1 MVQKPI
7 WKPEYF
13 PWVPPSHRPTPCQSF
28 HYPPHPIKPSRSH
41 QDPIRW
47 PTPCGGCKCFK
58 MGSKQCNSIKAIEGQ
73 HETSPKIRSQGG
85 AGPFHQRGK
94 YGEFMLHQVFRG
106 NSWGVKRVLVRPRP
120 KWQSYLII
128 PPPKKKHR
136 RCQKLDTSG
145 SINTLRVPQSCFLSK
160 PVLKTLLQTLAP
172 VCRFCQP
179 KNGQSKVGNFIT
191 MEKKH
196 LTDKRYLGICNL
208 QYSRIWSIRAVREPM
223 TKSITTG
230 LLPLS
235 TDTFNPEKQQH
246 NPWKDLPSTTTNGFL
261 YTPPS
266 LWQISQCLLVPW
278 QFSSPNMLEETINNK
293 RPRLAVLPCIYV
305 VHMQPISRKKPAI
318 TPQFFLEDPW
328 GPNPDCM
335 SLLISFGPE
344 KGRKNPI
351 RKSSNASIIF
361 LATQGHKA
369 NGWSCPR
376 ICQPATTKEYRK
388 SGWDLHSHELE
399 GVDSVKQ
406 VTGYIYTL

>member
-1 MVQKPI
+1 
-7 WKPEYF
+7 
-13 PWVPPSHRPTPCQSF
+13 
-28 HYPPHPIKPSRSH
+28 
-41 QDPIRW
+41 
-47 PTPCGGCKCFK
+47 
-58 MGSKQCNSIKAIEGQ
+58 
-73 HETSPKIRSQGG
+73 
-85 AGPFHQRGK
+85 
-94 YGEFMLHQVFRG
+94 
-106 NSWGVKRVLVRPRP
+106 
-120 KWQSYLII
+120 
-128 PPPKKKHR
+128 
-136 RCQKLDTSG
+136 
-145 SINTLRVPQSCFLSK
+145 
-160 PVLKTLLQTLAP
+160 
-172 VCRFCQP
+172 
-179 KNGQSKVGNFIT
+179 
-191 MEKKH
+191 
-196 LTDKRYLGICNL
+196 
-208 QYSRIWSIRAVREPM
+208 M

-246 NPWKDLPSTTTNGFL
+246 NPWKDLPSTTTTTTTTTNGFL

-369 NGWSCPR
+369 NG
-376 ICQPATTKEYRK
+376 
-388 SGWDLHSHELE
+388 
-399 GVDSVKQ
+399 
-406 VTGYIYTL
+406 

>member
-1 MVQKPI
+1 MPAVLLRICFIAKLRKWSKNQSGSPNIFHGSHLPTVQRL
-7 WKPEYF
+7 
-13 PWVPPSHRPTPCQSF
+13 VRVSTTP
-28 HYPPHPIKPSRSH
+28 PPHPIKPSRSH

-128 PPPKKKHR
+128 PPQKKRHR

-208 QYSRIWSIRAVREPM
+208 QYSRI
-223 TKSITTG
+223 
-230 LLPLS
+230 
-235 TDTFNPEKQQH
+235 
-246 NPWKDLPSTTTNGFL
+246 
-261 YTPPS
+261 
-266 LWQISQCLLVPW
+266 
-278 QFSSPNMLEETINNK
+278 
-293 RPRLAVLPCIYV
+293 
-305 VHMQPISRKKPAI
+305 
-318 TPQFFLEDPW
+318 
-328 GPNPDCM
+328 
-335 SLLISFGPE
+335 
-344 KGRKNPI
+344 
-351 RKSSNASIIF
+351 
-361 LATQGHKA
+361 
-369 NGWSCPR
+369 
-376 ICQPATTKEYRK
+376 
-388 SGWDLHSHELE
+388 
-399 GVDSVKQ
+399 
-406 VTGYIYTL
+406 